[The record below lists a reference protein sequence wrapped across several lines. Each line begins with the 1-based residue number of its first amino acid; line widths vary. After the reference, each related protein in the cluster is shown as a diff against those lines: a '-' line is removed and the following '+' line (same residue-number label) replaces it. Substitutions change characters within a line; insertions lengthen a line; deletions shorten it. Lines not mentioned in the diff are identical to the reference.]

1 MYKCAKRFKKILI
14 NQQFA
19 ANTRPYFFCTT
30 RFFIRLLD
38 AKQCFAK
45 RLLTNGINVRTMMLI
60 SSRKGI
66 YMQKRVTISRFARLA
81 TLAAAAAFLSTTA
94 HAAIDADA
102 AVALAKKSDCLKCHA
117 IDKDKKA
124 SSYKK
129 IAQTWKGKPD
139 AVAKLTDALT
149 KGPKVKMKDGT
160 EEDHKIIETKDAAAL
175 KNLVEWILAQ

>member
-1 MYKCAKRFKKILI
+1 M
-14 NQQFA
+14 
-19 ANTRPYFFCTT
+19 
-30 RFFIRLLD
+30 
-38 AKQCFAK
+38 KQSAS
-45 RLLTNGINVRTMMLI
+45 T
-60 SSRKGI
+60 SRMI
-66 YMQKRVTISRFARLA
+66 QLA
-81 TLAAAAAFLSTTA
+81 IMGAAAALMSTTA
-94 HAAIDADA
+94 LAAVDADA

-160 EEDHKIIETKDAAAL
+160 EEEHKVIETKDPAAL
-175 KNLVEWILAQ
+175 KNLVEWIISQ